1 MSQVHLTVGE
11 VAKIFDAPA
20 WKVRR
25 VVDELAPNA
34 ARAGNYRLIPRDLLG
49 AIAEKL
55 RGSKSD
61 GGSPCS

>member
-1 MSQVHLTVGE
+1 MGQNLTVGE

-25 VVDELAPNA
+25 VVDGLDPKV

-49 AIAEKL
+49 AVADKL
-55 RGSKSD
+55 RDKRE
-61 GGSPCS
+61 GGAP